1 MKMRFIVVP
10 FALFLVLVPHEARAT
25 TEFARRT
32 LLSCGACHSVV
43 GTKLNDFGKAFKAKG
58 YVVPQLVPKGDVPVT
73 LQALSLYSSD
83 PDPTGLPKF
92 IVDKVILLTG
102 GPIGP
107 HVTFDGQQ
115 YVMDGGVPGDL
126 REAWVEYTS
135 SWTDKVPVDFRVG
148 QQVFPLPVDP
158 QRFKLSQQDYAIF
171 VQTVGNNGFN
181 LYEPM
186 VGLRLS
192 LGKEVSGL
200 NLSALAFSNHDQG
213 SPTPQTG
220 TDWMFVARETFKH
233 ADFEVYRYTGRRAMS
248 PGEDEF
254 WRQGYGANAYV
265 GRFTL
270 NTMLQVGNDTN
281 PFGIG
286 PPVVSSGGY
295 VQGVYQIGRNVFAY
309 AREDGVNDTAG
320 NFGRDFVVGSS
331 AFLGSAFKL
340 QIEDV
345 LTNGAQTHNSLSL
358 VFGIGLS
365 TIHMGSSSY

>member
-158 QRFKLSQQDYAIF
+158 QRFKLSQQDFLVY
-171 VQTVGNNGFN
+171 VQTVGNNPFN

-186 VGLRLS
+186 DGLRLS
-192 LGKEVSGL
+192 LGPETHGFNASV
-200 NLSALAFSNHDQG
+200 LAFSNHDQG
-213 SPTPQTG
+213 SPVGQTG
-220 TDWMFVARETFKH
+220 TDWMFVAQQSFKH
-233 ADFEVYRYTGRRAMS
+233 ATLEAYRYTGRRAL
-248 PGEDEF
+248 PDLDEF
-254 WRQGYGANAYV
+254 WRQGFGANVYV

-270 NTMLQVGNDTN
+270 NTMLQTGNDTN
-281 PFGIG
+281 PLGTG
-286 PPVVSSGGY
+286 QAVVSSGGY
-295 VQGVYQIGRNVFAY
+295 VQGVYQIGRSIFAY
-309 AREDGVNDTAG
+309 AREDGVNDTSG
-320 NFGRDFVVGSS
+320 NFARDFVFGTS
-331 AFLGSAFKL
+331 AFVGRSFKL
-340 QIEDV
+340 QAEDV
-345 LTNGAQTHNSLSL
+345 LSNGPQTHNSLSL

-365 TIHMGSSSY
+365 TINTGSASY